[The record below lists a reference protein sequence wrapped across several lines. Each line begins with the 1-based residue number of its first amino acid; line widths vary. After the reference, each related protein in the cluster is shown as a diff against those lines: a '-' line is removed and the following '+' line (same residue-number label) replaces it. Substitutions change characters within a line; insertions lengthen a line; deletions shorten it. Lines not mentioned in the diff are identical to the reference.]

1 MKNHLDKLSV
11 LELVAYTLTAMARL
25 LCNYYLKYITALN
38 FVLNH
43 HYGVKLRLTGSKS
56 LLGLGLGLET
66 TMLGLSLLARTEWV
80 PVCSMTLVLPVS
92 ITPDPRL
99 LEISRKS
106 ALSSSRESENSLHFI
121 A

>member
-1 MKNHLDKLSV
+1 M

-25 LCNYYLKYITALN
+25 LCNYYYLKYITALN